1 MLHQRVVPLLSSD
14 TEPTDISQNH
24 YGGEHTDDV
33 SSPFGQGF
41 GLIRFRSTGNMNIVN
56 IVLTLLLLHFD
67 MIHLASRLV

>member
-1 MLHQRVVPLLSSD
+1 MLHQKVVPLLSWD
-14 TEPTDISQNH
+14 PEPTDIFQNH

-33 SSPFGQGF
+33 FSPLRQGL
-41 GLIRFRSTGNMNIVN
+41 GLIRCRSTGNMNIVN